1 MSSKSN
7 TKKRRVGGDTATA
20 ETENNNNNELIAIK
34 STMNELVHQNRTQN
48 ENIANMLHLMKG
60 MQGEMKDMREE
71 ITQLR
76 KKCDDMYTEVRSD
89 MKSGFDDVSTKQK
102 YHEVIL
108 KNQKWTFPTIAHSLE
123 YRSSLG
129 QHEIAEVTKFLKQ
142 VEVYTR
148 KMRYGTASGQIA
160 LQVYNESP
168 DFLRYNKELLPYWK
182 EFASAIEQHQHY
194 LNCMPNNEPKILHL
208 YNIELSEDVLD
219 LLAKAFKPIQ
229 FGTFV
234 LRRNNLGQKGIE
246 FALDYLE
253 SNTKCNTFGLM
264 QNAVSNM
271 HNHINRL
278 CEIIKQHQSIKTL
291 ALRDMARVGGM
302 TGYQMLRM
310 IMPIG
315 KEKLWAIDLSGNEIS
330 TGGDTFISDF
340 LAGNNHALKNLVLK
354 SNQLDDNDAMAV
366 ASALKHN
373 KNLRELLISSNNLTN
388 LGWEALSRAVFDK
401 TSLNTAFD
409 SNHTCHIDFPDGNEI
424 IDIIRN
430 SNGKKLWRPS
440 KLRQKK
446 VYSILSSKNRNCS
459 NENID
464 HFDEG
469 MPVELLPAMLTSIQ
483 KYADYH
489 NADSNSLPDNTY
501 LSPPPRGTQDVK
513 PLSVMFEILQ
523 RWDKSLA
530 VFEALSS

>member
-7 TKKRRVGGDTATA
+7 TKKRRVGDDTPAA
-20 ETENNNNNELIAIK
+20 ETENNNNELIAIK

-48 ENIANMLHLMKG
+48 ENIANMLQLMKT
-60 MQGEMKDMREE
+60 MQSEMKDMQGE

-76 KKCDDMYTEVRSD
+76 KKCDDVHTEVSSVVTNRFD
-89 MKSGFDDVSTKQK
+89 MLDNKQK

-142 VEVYTR
+142 VEFYTR

-182 EFASAIEQHQHY
+182 EFASAVEQHQHY
-194 LNCMPNNEPKILHL
+194 LNCMPNNEPKTLHL

-229 FGTFV
+229 FGKFV
-234 LRRNNLGQKGIE
+234 LRRNNFGQRGIE

-253 SNTKCNTFGLM
+253 SNNKCNTFGLM

-291 ALRDMARVGGM
+291 ALRDMTRVGGM
-302 TGYQMLRM
+302 INGYEMLRM
-310 IMPIG
+310 LMTAG
-315 KEKLWAIDLSGNEIS
+315 KEQLSAIDLSGNEIS

-340 LAGNNHALKNLVLK
+340 LAGKNYALKNLVLK

-373 KNLRELLISSNNLTN
+373 TNLRELNISSNNLTN
-388 LGWEALSRAVFDK
+388 LGWEALGKAVFDK
-401 TSLNTAFD
+401 TSLNTAAD
-409 SNHTCHIDFPDGNEI
+409 SNHKCHIDFPDGDEI

-430 SNGKKLWRPS
+430 SNGKTLWCPS
-440 KLRQKK
+440 KLRRKK
-446 VYSILSSKNRNCS
+446 VYSILSARNRNCL
-459 NENID
+459 NVD

-469 MPVELLPAMLTSIQ
+469 MPVELLPDMLRSIQ
-483 KYADYH
+483 KYAGYH
-489 NADSNSLPDNTY
+489 NADSNSLPDNTFRPP
-501 LSPPPRGTQDVK
+501 PPPRDSQDVK

>member
-1 MSSKSN
+1 M
-7 TKKRRVGGDTATA
+7 
-20 ETENNNNNELIAIK
+20 IC
-34 STMNELVHQNRTQN
+34 MH
-48 ENIANMLHLMKG
+48 
-60 MQGEMKDMREE
+60 
-71 ITQLR
+71 
-76 KKCDDMYTEVRSD
+76 TEVNSVVTNRFD
-89 MKSGFDDVSTKQK
+89 MLDNKQK

-142 VEVYTR
+142 VEFYTR

-194 LNCMPNNEPKILHL
+194 LNCMPNNEPKTLHFH
-208 YNIELSEDVLD
+208 NIELSEDVLD

-229 FGTFV
+229 FGKFI
-234 LRRNNLGQKGIE
+234 LRRNNFGQRGIE

-340 LAGNNHALKNLVLK
+340 LAGNNHVLKNLVLK

-373 KNLRELLISSNNLTN
+373 KNLRELNISSNNLTN

-424 IDIIRN
+424 IDIIKN

-446 VYSILSSKNRNCS
+446 VYSILSARNRNCS
-459 NENID
+459 NVD

-469 MPVELLPAMLTSIQ
+469 MPVELLPDMLRSIQ
-483 KYADYH
+483 KYAGYH